1 MSNSAV
7 AVSAAPR
14 RGWKPW
20 GVAAAV
26 LALLVA
32 AVAAGWYAGG
42 GKYKWSEPYRAALR
56 RIAAHPQVVQRLGEP
71 IRDASWLPSGT
82 LTEGERGQ
90 ANLMFRVAGPQGIA
104 DVHLQARQVGGI
116 WGGTVSVNFGPGDRV
131 QLELEEAGQGE
142 APRFEAA
149 GQAPTA
155 GTASGLPKVVPPAS
169 SPPGPTEIHIDIPP
183 SP

>member
-1 MSNSAV
+1 MGNSAV
-7 AVSAAPR
+7 AVSSAPR

-20 GVAAAV
+20 GVAAVV
-26 LALLVA
+26 LAILVA
-32 AVAAGWYAGG
+32 AVAAGWYAGSG
-42 GKYKWSEPYRAALR
+42 RYKWSEPYRAALR
-56 RIAAHPQVVQRLGEP
+56 RIAAHPQVVQRLGQP

-90 ANLMFRVAGPQGIA
+90 ANLMFRVAGPQGTA
-104 DVHLQARQVGGI
+104 DVHVQARQVGGS
-116 WGGTVSVNFGPGDRV
+116 WGGTVSVSFGPGDRV

-155 GTASGLPKVVPPAS
+155 GKPSGLPNAVQPAGL
-169 SPPGPTEIHIDIPP
+169 PPGPTQAQIDIPP